1 MEILVVILQVSRH
14 FCTYNHH
21 ILFIIVNSDDE
32 NDDKRSLVDSIIEET
47 EYADQQSELYRDFEE
62 LMAEPSL
69 QSIST
74 KFNMMLKS
82 SEGLV
87 ELTDVVARL
96 EEGEMSATPE
106 SRKAPGGPI
115 TKEEV
120 DDLMPRATDAS
131 PKVERKKSIF
141 ETFFRKNR

>member
-1 MEILVVILQVSRH
+1 MEILVVILQVNRH
-14 FCTYNHH
+14 FCRYNHH

-106 SRKAPGGPI
+106 SRKAPGGP
-115 TKEEV
+115 
-120 DDLMPRATDAS
+120 LL
-131 PKVERKKSIF
+131 RKRSTI
-141 ETFFRKNR
+141 